1 MAETSEWSVP
11 ERIEEFNRRY
21 QMLGQAPF
29 IAAERRATG
38 CDYGA
43 SSYTT
48 VDEADDLADR
58 LDLGPGMRLLEVG
71 AGAGWPGVYMAA
83 SRGCDLIVTDLAVEG
98 LKIARARMS
107 AEGVAGAAVAAGG
120 ERLPFRDRMFDAA
133 TSSDVFC

>member
-1 MAETSEWSVP
+1 MAEMSDWTTR

-21 QMLGQAPF
+21 QMLGEPPF

-48 VDEADDLADR
+48 VGEADDLADR
-58 LDLGPGMRLLEVG
+58 LDLRPGKRLLEIG
-71 AGAGWPGVYMAA
+71 GGAGWPGVYMASA
-83 SRGCDLIVTDLAVEG
+83 RGCDLIVTDPAVEG
-98 LKIARARMS
+98 LKMARARMR
-107 AEGVAGAAVAAGG
+107 ADGIAGAAVAAAG